1 MNVVK
6 RLLGCVREFK
16 LASILTPTFI
26 ALEVV
31 CEVVIPYVIAMLV
44 NNIKAG
50 PDLGVI
56 TKYGLMLIGLAV
68 LSLAC
73 GALSGYFGATAS
85 CGFAKNVR
93 HDLFH
98 KVQEFSF
105 SNIDKFST
113 SSLVTRLT
121 TDVTNVQNAYMMILR
136 ITVRSPLMFVFS
148 LIMSFVMAPTL
159 SWAFIVVIPFL
170 LTGIILIT
178 RRTMPIFRRIFI
190 KYDNLNNSVQE
201 NVKAMRVVKSF
212 VREDFEKQKFERASD
227 EVRADFTKAEK
238 NLALTGPIMQF
249 AMNSVMILISYFGAT
264 IIIKSGAE
272 VMDVGQL
279 SSLLTY
285 GIQLLS
291 SLMMLS
297 MIYVMITMSA
307 ESARRIYEV
316 LVEQSS
322 ISNPENPIF
331 EVADGSI
338 DFDHVNFRYS
348 EKAERDALSDINLH
362 IKSGETIG
370 ILGSTGSSKSTL
382 IQLISRLYDV
392 TGGSVKVGGVDVR
405 DYDLETLRNQV
416 SVVLQKNVLFSG
428 TIKDNLRWGDENASD
443 EEIVN
448 ACKLA
453 QADEF
458 IRTFPQGYD
467 TYIEQGGSNVSG
479 GQRQRLCIARSI
491 LKKPKIL
498 ILDDS
503 TSAVDTKTDA
513 LIRAAFLK
521 EIPNT
526 TKIIIAQRVASVQ
539 EADQI
544 VIMDGGMI
552 NAIGKHEDL
561 VRSNPIYQEVYY
573 SQNTH
578 VKAGE
583 N

>member
-1 MNVVK
+1 MNVIK
-6 RLLGCVREFK
+6 RLLACVREYK
-16 LASILTPTFI
+16 AASFLTPTFI

-50 PDLGVI
+50 PDLAVI
-56 TKYGLMLIGLAV
+56 TKYGLMLIGLAL

-148 LIMSFVMAPTL
+148 LIMAFVMAPTL
-159 SWAFIVVIPFL
+159 SWAFIAVIPFL
-170 LTGIILIT
+170 SIGLILIT
-178 RRTMPIFRRIFI
+178 RRTLPIFRRIFT

-212 VREDFEKQKFERASD
+212 VREDFEKQKFEHASD

-238 NLALTGPIMQF
+238 ILALNGPIMQL
-249 AMNSVMILISYFGAT
+249 AMNTVMILVSYFGAT
-264 IIIKSGAE
+264 IIIRSGAK

-297 MIYVMITMSA
+297 MIYVMVTMSA

-316 LVEQSS
+316 LIERSS
-322 ISNPENPIF
+322 ITNPENPVL

-362 IKSGETIG
+362 IESGQTIG

-405 DYDLETLRNQV
+405 DYDLNTLRDQV

-428 TIKDNLRWGDENASD
+428 TIKDNLKWGDENASD
-443 EEIVN
+443 EEIVA

-458 IRTFPQGYD
+458 IRAFPQGYD
-467 TYIEQGGSNVSG
+467 TYIEQGGTNVSG

-539 EADQI
+539 DADQI
-544 VIMDGGMI
+544 VILDGGMI
-552 NAIGKHEDL
+552 NAIGRHEDL
-561 VRSNPIYQEVYY
+561 VKSNPIYQEVYY

>member
-16 LASILTPTFI
+16 AASFLTPTFI

-56 TKYGLMLIGLAV
+56 TKYGLMLIGLAI

-148 LIMSFVMAPTL
+148 LIMAFIMAPTL
-159 SWAFIVVIPFL
+159 SWAFVAIIPFL
-170 LTGIILIT
+170 SIGLILIT
-178 RRTMPIFRRIFI
+178 RRTLPIFRRIFA

-212 VREDFEKQKFERASD
+212 VREDFEKQKFENASD
-227 EVRADFTKAEK
+227 AVRADFTKAEK
-238 NLALTGPIMQF
+238 ILALNGPIMQLS
-249 AMNSVMILISYFGAT
+249 MNTVMILVSYFGAT
-264 IIIKSGAE
+264 IIIKSGAKI
-272 VMDVGQL
+272 MDVGQL

-285 GIQLLS
+285 GMQLLS

-297 MIYVMITMSA
+297 MIYVMVTMSA

-316 LVEQSS
+316 LTEQSS
-322 ISNPENPIF
+322 IVNPENPVL

-405 DYDLETLRNQV
+405 DYDLNTLRDQV

-428 TIKDNLRWGDENASD
+428 TIKDNLRWGDENATD
-443 EEIVN
+443 EEIVA

-458 IRTFPQGYD
+458 IRAFPQGYD

-513 LIRAAFLK
+513 LIRAAFLRD
-521 EIPNT
+521 IPNT

-539 EADQI
+539 DADQI
-544 VIMDGGMI
+544 VILDGGMI
-552 NAIGKHEDL
+552 NAVGKHEDL
-561 VRSNPIYQEVYY
+561 VKTNPIYQEVYY